1 MRHMVSH
8 NFKHGAL
15 PTTDIVISTH
25 QHSGTKSQTTLLWA
39 APPSRRTIK
48 RRATARQLVLNPVIT
63 TVRFVQSVAYSSAI
77 VQRQQEGQRF
87 GRAKFECRY
96 QYRHQTP
103 PLQPRP
109 SPLSPNNHLLHRS
122 RWPGS
127 LCSTQ
132 SSQPYDSSYRRK
144 FLRDGIQRQLDGQ
157 RFGAQFCCRNQQ
169 IHHLQSLLRFYH
181 STRTS
186 SCCGESCFCVTVVT
200 RHNAEGPWHESKTV
214 TPCFRSV
221 MRS

>member
-103 PLQPRP
+103 PLQPPADHILRRFHRTTT
-109 SPLSPNNHLLHRS
+109 SFTEADGRVAYAQLSHHNPTIHPIVGNSSAMVYRDNWTGNALVHNSVAGTNKSTTTNRS
-122 RWPGS
+122 SVFTTLPE
-127 LCSTQ
+127 
-132 SSQPYDSSYRRK
+132 PAPAVRK
-144 FLRDGIQRQLDGQ
+144 
-157 RFGAQFCCRNQQ
+157 
-169 IHHLQSLLRFYH
+169 
-181 STRTS
+181 
-186 SCCGESCFCVTVVT
+186 VV
-200 RHNAEGPWHESKTV
+200 
-214 TPCFRSV
+214 SV
-221 MRS
+221 